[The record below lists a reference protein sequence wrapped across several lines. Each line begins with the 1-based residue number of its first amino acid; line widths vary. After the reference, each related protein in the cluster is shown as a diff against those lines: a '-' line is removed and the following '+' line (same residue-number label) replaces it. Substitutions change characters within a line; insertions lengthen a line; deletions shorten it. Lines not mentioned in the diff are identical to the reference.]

1 MYFILGGSLIGGI
14 AGGVVNH
21 FMSSSPPQSLS
32 PSASPE
38 SPDSSKRVA
47 FTENSGGLPV
57 PDLPPDIANNLE
69 KITQLSSPQGRAI
82 CRAIGELCREIAVVA
97 NLIPYETEE
106 SSQEFKQ
113 IVHRSCSRLAEA
125 RLLLDKLYTVER
137 QRAGMLEEFTIYKTT
152 LQGELD
158 GIGSSFNNYL
168 TKHIMSV

>member
-14 AGGVVNH
+14 AGGVLNH
-21 FMSSSPPQSLS
+21 FMSSSAPQPLSLA
-32 PSASPE
+32 PQ
-38 SPDSSKRVA
+38 PDSSKKVA
-47 FTENSGGLPV
+47 FSETPADLTAPE
-57 PDLPPDIANNLE
+57 LPPDIANNLE

-82 CRAIGELCREIAVVA
+82 CRAIAELCREIAVVA

-106 SSQEFKQ
+106 SSPEFKK

-158 GIGSSFNNYL
+158 GIGSSFNNYM